1 MMKKRTVV
9 AVLCA
14 LLMVAAFG
22 TVWANGAEEQGASAG
37 PVNVS
42 WWSIWDPASGGGGGK
57 YFSEVVSKFNAAN
70 PDIVVTMYGQGGYDG
85 VAEKLEA
92 AIIAKNQPVLAQTEV
107 SFLAR
112 FGVKAADLSK
122 YISKKVIDNYNPG
135 LLASAYD
142 NGVLKAVPIN
152 QSTPIMYFN
161 IDLLKKAGLDP
172 SGPKTWDDVIAWS
185 DKIHAMDPSVY
196 GYTMYWDSDAWYWE
210 SAMYSFGGEIVKDNK
225 VAFNNEAGY
234 KIIQIMQDMVKK
246 GTAFNAYGGQESGS
260 GGMYAKFKDQKVA
273 MMVDSIGG
281 ISSLCKDPN
290 YPFKVGVCYQPKGT
304 KYSVVSGG
312 ANLIMMNDST
322 EAQKKAAGKFLE
334 YIAQD
339 NIAAGYFTYS
349 GYFPTTKSSLQT
361 PELKKLFAEFPQFQV
376 AMDQMQY
383 IHQRPWH
390 KNWREMY
397 MTIMESL
404 EASLIDP
411 NSDGKALLAAAA
423 DRCQKI
429 IDANK

>member
-1 MMKKRTVV
+1 MKKRTVL

-14 LLMVAAFG
+14 VLMAASFA
-22 TVWANGAEEQGASAG
+22 TAWAGGSGEQAAQAG

-42 WWSIWDPASGGGGGK
+42 FWSIWDPASGGGGGK
-57 YFSEVVSKFNAAN
+57 YFSEVVSRFNAAN

-85 VAEKLEA
+85 VGEKLEA
-92 AIIAKNQPVLAQTEV
+92 AIIAKKPPVIAQIEV

-112 FGVKAADLSK
+112 FGVKAADLTK
-122 YISKKVIDNYNPG
+122 YISQKTIDNYNPG
-135 LLASAYD
+135 LLKSAYD

-152 QSTPIMYFN
+152 QSTPIMYLN
-161 IDLLKKAGLDP
+161 TDLLKKAGLDP
-172 SGPKTWDDVIAWS
+172 NGPKTWDEVVAWS
-185 DKIHAMDPSVY
+185 DKIHAMDPNVY
-196 GYTMYWDSDAWYWE
+196 GFTMYWDSDAWYWE
-210 SAMYSFGGEIVKDNK
+210 SALYSYGGEVVKDGK
-225 VAFNNEAGY
+225 VAFNNESGW
-234 KIIQIMQDMVKK
+234 KIIQIMQDMIKK
-246 GTAFNAYGGQESGS
+246 GTALNAYGGQEGGS
-260 GGMYAKFKDQKVA
+260 GFMYGRFKEGKVA

-281 ISSLCKDPN
+281 ISSLCKDPS
-290 YPFKVGVCYQPKGT
+290 YPFKVGTCFQPKGT
-304 KYSVVSGG
+304 QNSVVSGG
-312 ANLIMMNDST
+312 ANLIIMNDST

-339 NIAAGYFTYS
+339 KTAAGYFQFA
-349 GYFPTTKSSLQT
+349 GYFPTTKSALQT
-361 PELKKLFAEFPQFQV
+361 PELKELFAKYPQYTV
-376 AMDQMQY
+376 AMDQMQF

-404 EASLIDP
+404 EASLINP
-411 NSDGKALLAAAA
+411 NSDAKALIAAAA

>member
-22 TVWANGAEEQGASAG
+22 TAWANGTEEQSASKG
-37 PVNVS
+37 PVEVS
-42 WWSIWDPASGGGGGK
+42 FWSIWDPVGK
-57 YFSEVVSKFNAAN
+57 GTNGEYFKNVSDEFNAAN
-70 PDIVVTMYGQGGYDG
+70 PGIKVTMYGQGGYDG

-112 FGVKAADLSK
+112 FGVKSADLSK
-122 YISKKVIDNYNPG
+122 YVSKKVIDNYNPG
-135 LLASAYD
+135 LLRSSYD

-152 QSTPIMYFN
+152 QSTPILYVN
-161 IDLLKKAGLDP
+161 ADLLKKAGLDP
-172 SGPKTWDDVIAWS
+172 NGPKTWDDVVAWS
-185 DKIHAMDPSVY
+185 DKIHAMDSSLY
-196 GYTMYWDSDAWYWE
+196 GFTMYWDSDAWYWE
-210 SAMYSFGGEIVKDNK
+210 SVVYAFGGDIVKDGK
-225 VAFNNEAGY
+225 VTFNNDTGL
-234 KIIQIMQDMVKK
+234 KIIQICQDMIKK
-246 GTAFNAYGGQESGS
+246 GTMLNAYGGQEGGS
-260 GGMYAKFKDQKVA
+260 GIMAAKFREGKVA
-273 MMVDSIGG
+273 MMLDSIGG
-281 ISSLCKDPN
+281 MSGYVKSEF
-290 YPFKVGVCYQPKGT
+290 PFKVNTCYQPMGT

-312 ANLIMMNDST
+312 ANLIMLNDST

-339 NIAAGYFTYS
+339 KYAAGFSLFS
-349 GYFPTTKSSLQT
+349 GYFPTTLSALKT
-361 PELKKLFAEFPQFQV
+361 PEYQKVFQEHPQYKV
-376 AMDQMQY
+376 AIDQMQY

-411 NSDGKALLAAAA
+411 NSDAKALIAAAA